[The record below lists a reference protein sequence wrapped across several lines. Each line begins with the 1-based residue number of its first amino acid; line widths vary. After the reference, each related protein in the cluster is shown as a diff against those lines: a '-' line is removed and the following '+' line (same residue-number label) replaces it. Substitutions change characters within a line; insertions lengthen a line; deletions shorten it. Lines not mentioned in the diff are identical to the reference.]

1 MSFTHDTVG
10 TPEAAWLGAIE
21 RHDPVELQEGMFAEI
36 DHLVL
41 VAAHPDD
48 ETLGAA
54 GLLARAYAAG
64 VRTTVLVA
72 TSGEASHPDSSTHRP
87 DELARLR
94 EIETEKAVALMAP
107 GATVEFARLP
117 DGGLSGAVPAMRE
130 RLEALVGVAGEGDP
144 GTRGARVL
152 LVSTWAGDRHPDHEA
167 ACEATAAVAESRE
180 LWHLA
185 YPVWLWHWAA
195 VDDPAVPWD
204 SFVSV
209 SLDPEIVDA
218 KLHALA
224 LHTSQVSPLS
234 GLPGDEVLL
243 HEGML
248 EHFTRSFELFVD
260 LTPSPP
266 APAPS
271 STPATAPSSTPADL
285 TTAPAEL
292 HDSGVAADYFD
303 RLHAGADDPWGF
315 ESRWYE
321 ERKRALL
328 VAALPDRRYGT
339 VLEVGCSTG
348 VLSAALLERTTERFV
363 GVDVSEVA
371 LEHARTR
378 AAAAS
383 APSPTAPSPTAEFRR
398 LQVPAEWPEGPFDLV
413 VVSEV
418 GYYLDAPDLVGLL
431 DRILDTLTPGGAV
444 AVCHW
449 RHPVAGRTATGDDV
463 HAAFAA
469 HPGLDR
475 LAHHLEED
483 FVLDVFTRAPAVSIA
498 RREGIL

>member
-1 MSFTHDTVG
+1 MSFTHDTGG
-10 TPEAAWLGAIE
+10 TPETEWLEAIE
-21 RHDPVELQEGMFAEI
+21 GHEPVELQEGMFAEI
-36 DHLVL
+36 DHLVVL
-41 VAAHPDD
+41 AAHPDD

-94 EIETEKAVALMAP
+94 ETETTEAVALVAP

-117 DGGLSGAVPAMRE
+117 DGGLSHAVPALRE
-130 RLEALVGVAGEGDP
+130 RLETLVGVGGEGDS
-144 GTRGARVL
+144 GSRGARVL

-167 ACEATAAVAESRE
+167 ACEAAATVAGSRG

-195 VDDPAVPWD
+195 ADDPVVPWD

-209 SLDPEIVDA
+209 ALDPEIVDA
-218 KLHALA
+218 KLRALA

-243 HEGML
+243 DEGML
-248 EHFTRSFELFVD
+248 EHFARPFELFID

-266 APAPS
+266 APAP
-271 STPATAPSSTPADL
+271 
-285 TTAPAEL
+285 AEL
-292 HDSGVAADYFD
+292 HDGGVAADYFD
-303 RLHAGADDPWGF
+303 RLHAAADDPWGF

-328 VAALPDRRYGT
+328 VAALPARRYGT

-348 VLSAALLERTTERFV
+348 VLSAVLLGRTTDRFV

-371 LEHARTR
+371 LERARTH
-378 AAAAS
+378 AAAAGFAEVS
-383 APSPTAPSPTAEFRR
+383 AAAPATGAGATPTSTPSAEFRR
-398 LQVPAEWPEGPFDLV
+398 LQVPAEWPEGRFDLV

-418 GYYLDAPDLVGLL
+418 GYYLDAPDLAGLI
-431 DRILDTLTPGGAV
+431 DRILDTLTESGAV

-449 RHPVAGRTATGDDV
+449 RHPVTGRATSGDDV
-463 HAAFAA
+463 HAAFASRS
-469 HPGLDR
+469 GLDR

-483 FVLDVFTRAPAVSIA
+483 FVLDVFTRAPAVSVA